1 MYSSN
6 SQDQPT
12 ASDSRFDTNR
22 KRTAVDMMA
31 RDKLFQWTE
40 CRVWINSAIVADIM
54 DTQKPGDKPHP
65 PAPTSERSAV
75 TTFLR
80 DPKKEKTG
88 GLLKQKYCESM
99 IGLQGSS
106 YFVFGIPRVKRVVK
120 DLKEDLELNTENNP
134 NRKETPERTDFP
146 SETRKDRSRESPD
159 DNKLGESRYNI
170 KLGESRKD
178 YKLGESR
185 YDYKLG
191 ESRSDYK
198 LGESRSDF
206 KLGES
211 RTDYKLG
218 ESRYNYKFGES
229 RSDNKF
235 EDNGNDR
242 LGDTRNNRLKESQ
255 NRMGESRNG
264 RLGETL
270 DVSRRDGSR
279 QDRESEPP
287 DSFRSSSRRQ
297 DDFKPIPLGQ
307 SGAYDFSSSYR
318 QDLRESRRPRP
329 EPREP
334 EEPNLYSSRRPRPEP
349 REPEEPNLYSSRVV
363 PDRRADDRGVYS
375 SRVLPDPP
383 PYGARVLPDRP
394 PPDTRERYD
403 DIQSWMPDN
412 QPPKSPRSRYDYPL
426 PPPPSHLQ
434 ASGRYT
440 SVIRK

>member
-1 MYSSN
+1 MY
-6 SQDQPT
+6 PT
-12 ASDSRFDTNR
+12 NPQRSPTTSDSRFDTNS

-54 DTQKPGDKPHP
+54 DTHKSADKSHP
-65 PAPTSERSAV
+65 PAPAPERNAV

-106 YFVFGIPRVKRVVK
+106 YFVFGLPRVRGIVK
-120 DLKEDLELNTENNP
+120 DLTEDLGLNSEKNP
-134 NRKETPERTDFP
+134 DRRETPEKTDYL
-146 SETRKDRSRESPD
+146 SETQKDTSRGSPD
-159 DNKLGESRYNI
+159 DI
-170 KLGESRKD
+170 
-178 YKLGESR
+178 KLGESR

-191 ESRSDYK
+191 ESRSDNI
-198 LGESRSDF
+198 LGESRND
-206 KLGES
+206 
-211 RTDYKLG
+211 
-218 ESRYNYKFGES
+218 YKFGES
-229 RSDNKF
+229 RSDNKLGENRYDYKLGESRNDYKLGESRSDNKFGKSRNDYKLGESRNDYKF
-235 EDNGNDR
+235 EDIGNDR

-255 NRMGESRNG
+255 KRMGESRND

-270 DVSRRDGSR
+270 DDRRSLRDSSR
-279 QDRESEPP
+279 QDRENEPP

-297 DDFKPIPLGQ
+297 DDFKPNPLGQ

-334 EEPNLYSSRRPRPEP
+334 EEPNLYSSR
-349 REPEEPNLYSSRVV
+349 VM
-363 PDRRADDRGVYS
+363 PDRRADDRGMYS

-383 PYGARVLPDRP
+383 SYGPRVLPERP
-394 PPDTRERYD
+394 SDPRDRYD
-403 DIQSWMPDN
+403 DIQSWMPDS
-412 QPPKSPRSRYDYPL
+412 QLPKAPRSRDDYPL
-426 PPPPSHLQ
+426 PPPPPPPHRQ

-440 SVIRK
+440 GVIRK